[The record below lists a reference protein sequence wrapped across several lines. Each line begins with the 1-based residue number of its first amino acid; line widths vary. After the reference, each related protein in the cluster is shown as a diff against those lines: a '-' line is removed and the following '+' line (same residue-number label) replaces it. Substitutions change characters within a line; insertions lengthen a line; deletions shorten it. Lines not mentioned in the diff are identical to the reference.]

1 MLVGS
6 TKSFF
11 LMVTFPFFY
20 FFTEDMLTTRF
31 LVSKMRGF
39 ENISPVDRVKNDI
52 LLLPSSKYATL
63 SISGRYYIF

>member
-1 MLVGS
+1 
-6 TKSFF
+6 
-11 LMVTFPFFY
+11 MVTFPFFY

-63 SISGRYYIF
+63 SISGRHYIF